1 MVQHEGKVIAHP
13 EAPPKTGA
21 LRAAKGTQAP
31 TPELAQVVRNLSQH
45 GLGRLQ
51 MQRLAAL
58 GAPAD
63 QPVDDDN
70 GPSSYTPPPRH
81 AKPREQALCKAV

>member
-1 MVQHEGKVIAHP
+1 MIAHQ
-13 EAPPKTGA
+13 EAPPKAGA
-21 LRAAKGTQAP
+21 LAAAQGALAP
-31 TPELAQVVRNLSQH
+31 TPELAQVVKNLSQH

-70 GPSSYTPPPRH
+70 GPSSYTPPPRQ